1 MKNYDI
7 VIIGGGIA
15 GIYSMYNL
23 QKTYPKL
30 KVLLLESNDRFGG
43 RVYTY
48 KTKVDNVDYSM
59 DLGAGRLGH
68 NHILI
73 KELLHELNLEKDII
87 NIPNNKSYI
96 HIENNVAKDD
106 SGLRNKLMKLLY
118 NLLNSKKIKSLKNDY
133 LQKFYFN
140 EFLEKFISKKLVKQ
154 LSNVFEY
161 SSDIY
166 DLNAYDATIHFK
178 NDYSNDTPYFI
189 LKNGLSGII
198 NNMISKIIHNKYN
211 FVNKNYKLKKN
222 SIVKDIKLN
231 TNNNNNNNNN
241 SIQYNIKYYNKKL
254 DKTIDITCKHLIA
267 ALPRKDLIKF
277 DILNPYKNILN
288 SINDIN
294 LLRIFE
300 IYDTKDDVWFNNI
313 GKTVIN
319 NEIQFVI
326 PINSNNGLIMS
337 SYCDNKNA
345 SYWLQLYKKS
355 EALLK
360 NVLNEK
366 LNNAFGF
373 MNKIVPKSKWIKF
386 HYWDMGVAC
395 WKKDVNSDFLSS
407 KIINLMP
414 NFYICGENYSTYQAW
429 CEGALMTSREVVNAI
444 KCKLGNKSLVNT
456 NKIRKKNR
464 NNKTR
469 NNKTV
474 RRR

>member
-1 MKNYDI
+1 MKINDI

-23 QKTYPKL
+23 QKIYPKL

-68 NHILI
+68 NHLLI
-73 KELLHELNLEKDII
+73 KELLYELNLEKDII

-96 HIENNVAKDD
+96 HIENNVAKDE

-133 LQKFYFN
+133 LQRFYFN

-166 DLNAYDATIHFK
+166 DLNAYDSIKYFK
-178 NDYSNDTPYFI
+178 NDYPNNTPYFI
-189 LKNGLSGII
+189 LKNGLSSII

-211 FVNKNYKLKKN
+211 FANKNYKLKKN

-231 TNNNNNNNNN
+231 NNNNN
-241 SIQYNIKYYNKKL
+241 IQYNIKYYNKKL
-254 DKTIDITCKHLIA
+254 DKTINIKCKHLIA
-267 ALPRKDLIKF
+267 ARKRLIKF

-337 SYCDNKNA
+337 SYCDNK
-345 SYWLQLYKKS
+345 
-355 EALLK
+355 
-360 NVLNEK
+360 
-366 LNNAFGF
+366 
-373 MNKIVPKSKWIKF
+373 
-386 HYWDMGVAC
+386 C
-395 WKKDVNSDFLSS
+395 
-407 KIINLMP
+407 
-414 NFYICGENYSTYQAW
+414 
-429 CEGALMTSREVVNAI
+429 
-444 KCKLGNKSLVNT
+444 
-456 NKIRKKNR
+456 
-464 NNKTR
+464 
-469 NNKTV
+469 
-474 RRR
+474 